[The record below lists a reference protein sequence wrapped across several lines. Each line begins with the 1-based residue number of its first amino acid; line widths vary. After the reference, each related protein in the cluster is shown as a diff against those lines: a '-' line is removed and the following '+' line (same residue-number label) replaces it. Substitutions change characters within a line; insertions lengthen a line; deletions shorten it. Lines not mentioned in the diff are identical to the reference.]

1 MCIFEKSVNSV
12 DGRYRR
18 SMKNVVPVKD
28 VLQKI
33 KKWCARI
40 GKMCSF
46 EKSMKNYCSGIGP
59 VVKNEKCL
67 IFIWKMFNFSYCKI
81 KCLVFALI
89 FK

>member
-1 MCIFEKSVNSV
+1 
-12 DGRYRR
+12 
-18 SMKNVVPVKD
+18 MKNVVPVKD

-67 IFIWKMFNFSYCKI
+67 IFIWKMCIIEKYGPRSSHRRFFFDSRQGFLCKS
-81 KCLVFALI
+81 
-89 FK
+89 